1 MTTYQ
6 PIPEEV
12 EQFGRVLLDAA
23 MEVHRHLGPG
33 FMERVYEDALCY
45 ELDLRGIPFEQQMPV
60 SVFYKGVVIGGQRLD
75 LVVGRSVIAELKAVQ
90 EIVPLHK
97 AQLLSY
103 LKATEMRLGYVL
115 NFNVHIFKQGIKRM
129 VL

>member
-1 MTTYQ
+1 
-6 PIPEEV
+6 
-12 EQFGRVLLDAA
+12 